1 MTVVEQL
8 GRQTESNILQW
19 ILSHLVTGAFVCFL
33 CSIVIVIKLCL
44 RKRRKDIFCSGQIRN
59 RSEGG
64 APGCVCSII
73 LSFAF
78 SAKLAPTD
86 PSTYNKHSKK
96 YGYIR
101 CQRPILGHHDA
112 LEWRIESFYNI
123 WPSLGLFSIAKH
135 HPNKTIWS
143 FFLQKSIKTDV
154 GDDNKW

>member
-1 MTVVEQL
+1 MTPTLQKSLMTVVEQL

-19 ILSHLVTGAFVCFL
+19 ILSYLVTGAFVCFL

-96 YGYIR
+96 YGYIIHMGCR
-101 CQRPILGHHDA
+101 GQYLVIMMLLNEG
-112 LEWRIESFYNI
+112 
-123 WPSLGLFSIAKH
+123 
-135 HPNKTIWS
+135 
-143 FFLQKSIKTDV
+143 
-154 GDDNKW
+154 